1 MAKLILA
8 GVVGSLLGM
17 LPLALVNLLVNGSG
31 SFGDIEAAA
40 VQNAT
45 LLGAAAL
52 LGGPALGGSV
62 AGWMAGRRGGLRAAA
77 VAGTIAAALYAVSV
91 ILLVV
96 GGAKAGWGPPIAALH
111 PIRASAAIVLVAGL
125 LLGVALL
132 VGWLVGRSAAP
143 AARLAPGAQG
153 GAFAPPAGGPPQRQ
167 PAPERDPRLAAG
179 SRAPAAGRST
189 PRSQR

>member
-1 MAKLILA
+1 MKAESRGRLGGGAMAKLILA

-62 AGWMAGRRGGLRAAA
+62 AGWMAGRRGGLL
-77 VAGTIAAALYAVSV
+77 AAALPATISS
-91 ILLVV
+91 
-96 GGAKAGWGPPIAALH
+96 PPYPLT
-111 PIRASAAIVLVAGL
+111 L
-125 LLGVALL
+125 
-132 VGWLVGRSAAP
+132 
-143 AARLAPGAQG
+143 
-153 GAFAPPAGGPPQRQ
+153 
-167 PAPERDPRLAAG
+167 
-179 SRAPAAGRST
+179 
-189 PRSQR
+189 